1 MKTPHWLALALAM
14 GIIGVITWQM
24 VQQDPTGGFN
34 QPPAQPRAD
43 DDLARLSSYA
53 QVVCLP
59 DEHHAGYT
67 YTPHRYPRT
76 CGGEI
81 TATIHHGFSTMR
93 IPNSQDVQWMIA
105 PPSEVM
111 F

>member
-1 MKTPHWLALALAM
+1 MKTPHWLMLAAAM
-14 GIIGVITWQM
+14 AIIGVVTWQM

-34 QPPAQPRAD
+34 QPPAQPPAD
-43 DDLARLSSYA
+43 DDLSRLASYA
-53 QVVCLP
+53 EVMLLP

-81 TATIHHGFSTMR
+81 TATIHKGWSPMR
-93 IPNSQDVQWMIA
+93 VPNSQDVQWLIA